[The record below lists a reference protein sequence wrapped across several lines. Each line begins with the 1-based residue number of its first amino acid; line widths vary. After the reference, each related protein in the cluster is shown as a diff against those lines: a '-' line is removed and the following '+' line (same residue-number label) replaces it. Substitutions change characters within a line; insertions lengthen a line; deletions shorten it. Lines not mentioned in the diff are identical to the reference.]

1 MGHWTLADIAWDRFD
16 RAKVDPEVVRV
27 IKAASLV
34 EVNGDD
40 YGLYLARVFTDDPE
54 FKAAAEIWAIEEIQH
69 GHALAGGVN
78 LVEPEWD
85 FAAAKRDFTAHFRV
99 KVDATESIRGSRTGE
114 LIARCIVEC
123 GTSSYYS
130 ALADPVGEPVLKQIC
145 RNIAADEF
153 RHYKLFY
160 DHMRRYQTR
169 ERLGRWG
176 RMRVGLGRIRESEGD
191 ELAMAYHFANRDPG
205 PYRRRDA
212 IKAYMRRAYP
222 LYRHDHIWR
231 MTGMVMKAIGV
242 KANGR
247 LRDVVAGAASWF
259 IARRAAR
266 LARLGV

>member
-16 RAKVDPEVVRV
+16 RSKVDPEIVRV
-27 IKAASLV
+27 VKAASLV

-40 YGLYLARVFTDDPE
+40 YGLYLARVFADDGE
-54 FKAAAEIWAIEEIQH
+54 FRTAAEHWAVEEIQH
-69 GHALAGGVN
+69 GHALARWVN

-114 LIARCIVEC
+114 LIARCMVEC

-130 ALADPVGEPVLKQIC
+130 ALADSVDEPVLKQIC

-160 DHMRRYQTR
+160 DHMRRYQAR
-169 ERLGRWG
+169 ERLGRLG
-176 RMRVGLGRIRESEGD
+176 RLWVGIGRIRESEGD
-191 ELAMAYHFANRDPG
+191 ELAMAYHFANRLPG
-205 PYRRRDA
+205 AYEHHGA
-212 IKAYMRRAYP
+212 IRAYMRRAYP
-222 LYRHDHIWR
+222 LYRREHVWR
-231 MTGMVMKAIGV
+231 MTGMVMKAMGI